1 MKRGL
6 RVWPRTI
13 IGALAVL
20 LMMAVAGCADAE
32 PNATGEPA
40 VPTSAQVATPTPS
53 VAAPP
58 SPAPTDVEVVYAS
71 TRRPLPWDQGEYD
84 PLWGDLDAD
93 APIIDRLLRGIAGGT
108 PVEIV
113 EMDEERIWTSYASL
127 VINLRF
133 RNGATWSVRQMIR
146 CDLTSEGRKTNCLP
160 VPDHW
165 ELLHRNEV
173 VVSTALTKWFQR
185 VREYMPSVEHYALP
199 DQIRLGEPFAISGA
213 GYHEGD
219 RVELS
224 IEFIDQS
231 KLPLGEAPLDH
242 GAFRWDGEFPKTA
255 PTGYAIVSM
264 RVFEGMEE
272 VGGLSVSATV
282 ARSTVAGAATSSLTP
297 ADAEYSEADL
307 TRWYER
313 LVDVRKVPG
322 VAWTDLNE
330 ATNRIE
336 IGVYPLRG
344 AREEW
349 EAALATLD
357 VPREAIVIDVGCE
370 GISPWPLDLGEPPG
384 EAFLRTIDYSLEVVS
399 QAPYGETVQMEL
411 TLRNVSDGTVN
422 FVLGGRPPY
431 DFVVSTADGGQVWH
445 WKCAKITLLPLDSKT
460 LEPGEE
466 LEFVGEWE
474 QVDNRGEPV
483 PPGTYL
489 VRGVLNLDPPEKLVT
504 EAHEVTVQMPTTA
517 DSPSPTATPT
527 PVPMP
532 TPERDRLEGP
542 PQGPGVEIGTGYPY
556 ALYVHCGI
564 RDARFDGR
572 LWMADP
578 MLSDGSGNLPPD
590 WTADDSRGTMELVRD
605 DLAVFTAE
613 SGRIV
618 EFIPWPLDVEWRP
631 CA

>member
-1 MKRGL
+1 
-6 RVWPRTI
+6 
-13 IGALAVL
+13 
-20 LMMAVAGCADAE
+20 
-32 PNATGEPA
+32 
-40 VPTSAQVATPTPS
+40 
-53 VAAPP
+53 
-58 SPAPTDVEVVYAS
+58 
-71 TRRPLPWDQGEYD
+71 
-84 PLWGDLDAD
+84 
-93 APIIDRLLRGIAGGT
+93 
-108 PVEIV
+108 
-113 EMDEERIWTSYASL
+113 MDEERIWTSYASL

-219 RVELS
+219 RVELG

-282 ARSTVAGAATSSLTP
+282 ARSTVSGAATSSLTP

-384 EAFLRTIDYSLEVVS
+384 EAFLRAIDYSLEVVF

-578 MLSDGSGNLPPD
+578 MLSDGSGNPPPD